1 MRVWVSVTRRR
12 RAPLRAAA
20 MAPAADAAGVV
31 LDPDAYDDDA
41 TDGTRGEGSEDFDA
55 QWRRATTE
63 KRADVEA
70 FEAMVRARLG
80 DGLADARWERALM
93 KMRRD
98 ARFRA
103 LKTHSERRAAFDAL
117 RRRAAEEKREGE
129 RRRRAARGEDEADAD
144 ARRARA
150 LRAREAEASERRRRD
165 EREAR
170 FRKERLLDDE
180 AEAAFRALCAERVK
194 TYARSYDEAFRRDLV
209 GDPMGRDD
217 VSRLRGGEARAR
229 TLYEAH
235 RLAVEASLKAEFEKL
250 ARRIIDKLVVRE
262 LSDETA
268 ANEAR
273 ARRRASALDVIFDG
287 ALAYAR
293 AAEDEFEL
301 VDDVLFAFVSDGDK
315 KQIWTECAIDILS
328 RHGVKIGDDRVEDG
342 EDEDEDEDEDGAV
355 SE

>member
-1 MRVWVSVTRRR
+1 
-12 RAPLRAAA
+12 
-20 MAPAADAAGVV
+20 
-31 LDPDAYDDDA
+31 
-41 TDGTRGEGSEDFDA
+41 
-55 QWRRATTE
+55 
-63 KRADVEA
+63 
-70 FEAMVRARLG
+70 
-80 DGLADARWERALM
+80 
-93 KMRRD
+93 
-98 ARFRA
+98 
-103 LKTHSERRAAFDAL
+103 
-117 RRRAAEEKREGE
+117 
-129 RRRRAARGEDEADAD
+129 
-144 ARRARA
+144 
-150 LRAREAEASERRRRD
+150 
-165 EREAR
+165 
-170 FRKERLLDDE
+170 
-180 AEAAFRALCAERVK
+180 
-194 TYARSYDEAFRRDLV
+194 
-209 GDPMGRDD
+209 MGRDD